1 MCHEIRLEMLIVKLE
16 NFRLRQ
22 DRNWHLIFRNW
33 NFPQLLAMLF
43 LYSNLVLINIFFS
56 SHPHPYPYLFF
67 PPLPSMLSFP
77 RLFIFPLTS
86 FPLLYLPSPY
96 CIFLS
101 FTGYPFL
108 YCIFLPFTVYPFLSP
123 VITYQRQYQGR
134 QSIKSYFPR
143 RSRSKTIN
151 LYNPNKSFENLELF
165 DHMNGRIT
173 DRTT

>member
-1 MCHEIRLEMLIVKLE
+1 MCHEIRLELLIVKIRKFEITTKWKLTSDILKLKFSAVAG
-16 NFRLRQ
+16 N
-22 DRNWHLIFRNW
+22 
-33 NFPQLLAMLF
+33 AF
-43 LYSNLVLINIFFS
+43 LYSSLALINIFFS
-56 SHPHPYPYLFF
+56 SHPHPYLSF

-77 RLFIFPLTS
+77 CLFIFPLTS

-123 VITYQRQYQGR
+123 VITCQRQYQGR

-143 RSRSKTIN
+143 RSRSKTI
-151 LYNPNKSFENLELF
+151 
-165 DHMNGRIT
+165 D
-173 DRTT
+173 